1 MSGVFVADILANGE
15 SGSPTVNR
23 YTLEFEEE
31 TSKKSFRFGVNSY
44 ASYSEA
50 YVEYQ
55 GEKAGIRY
63 FQNSW
68 NKVEDA
74 EGYTAGYNAL
84 GLYTQYSGHFTR
96 MQFDPATMTVK
107 VMADNGSYHNVWDF
121 RSTFNDGKR
130 LENQLGHFDF
140 YRVKLTF
147 EQVVSYSKASLLLT
161 RFGSYD
167 FSQEVTDRPVL
178 TASFTKNGI
187 VGETYSLPKA
197 RVVSLYRGELDA
209 SKISTKVYDDAGKVV
224 STSSSFVPTRAG
236 KYYLYY
242 EYSDGTDRVSN
253 FYALPCLEKGSQ
265 TQEFRFAE
273 RYDLD
278 VSNQKGLHSKVSFP
292 VSHIV
297 SNALFLSEE
306 EALVRIEKDGKA
318 IPGYEGRKGGFVYS
332 FDELGDYTVTYYSP
346 SNSSLKDVRIV
357 SITADQVGFVL
368 PELPTLSLGATFAP
382 SAGKVYFKG
391 QEAEAK
397 PTLYFPSG
405 KGAEGSSALEEP
417 GRYEIRYEATID
429 GQLLTQSVYFD
440 LKEEYATRFVCE
452 TGAASEYGVAKMNDT
467 YGGVALSLT
476 DGKKAVY
483 SKILNLGDNQF
494 DENAKNREENTKL
507 LELRTD
513 PMNPGT
519 ADLEAIYVE
528 LQDVDRP
535 TNVVTIRIKYLSYMP
550 NFSRIRA
557 KATGQSYSGY
567 YWDFDTGNLGSV
579 DNSEMHEDGGFISAF
594 DFTSSLNGRTYEK
607 SKLQLFFDS
616 ETNRLYANPWQN
628 YGTAQGYQDNRVP
641 WLVRDF
647 STNDSVLSGGDAA
660 WTGFTSNRVKM
671 TIYAT
676 GVSSSARLLITNVD
690 GEDMTGQDVVDSR
703 SPEIRFPEST
713 FPKGEVGKTY
723 RYPEFIAADEDSAV
737 VSKKVSV
744 YSGNTLIQDGG
755 ESFVPKASG
764 SYTLVFEAKDAFGNV
779 SRVEKK
785 IEVVMVASPLSIT
798 LEGDVP
804 DTASVGDT
812 IHLPAVLASG
822 GVGGITTKVSVTAGN
837 KPVEVK
843 DNAFQIQYKKNYVVR
858 FIATDYVG
866 NQTKI
871 TKFISNITVS
881 PLPVVDE
888 TKLYLPSALLEG
900 HSYDLSH
907 FVAFAYAEDGSVLT
921 LSPKITVQDGRG
933 TRDIASNEAYLPVS
947 SSSLTE
953 ATITYH
959 FEGRGGNKEVT
970 RTLPIVKPTNQ
981 IGFLSS
987 YFVASNGEIAAI
999 DEGVKATMKKEGT
1012 TVEFLPNLF
1021 GKKLTAVWNGK
1032 AIDEYTIK
1040 LCDSLDFSQAITLH
1054 FTRLNG
1060 KLYCS
1065 IDGGEAFR
1073 YFESNTGE
1081 VSLTYLEKT
1090 HTIYDGLSNAVA
1102 VLDDFAGFASG
1113 NIRMFVE
1120 SSSDGSFFFRS
1131 INNQIINNVRKDS
1144 IGPNIYFDQGLSGRF
1159 AVGSD
1164 ITFPEVFAYDVLNG
1178 VKDVTVS
1185 ISCDGEV
1192 LKKGSLEEI
1201 GSHYKMEKVGSYKI
1215 TYLFKDT
1222 AGNASAC
1229 SFFFSSYDPVAPTLT
1244 FAASFPT
1251 SVKQGENIVLPAYQ
1265 IHDQKPETA
1274 AVFLYCQLPNGE
1286 FVTVEDEVV
1295 KATQAGTYTFT
1306 YIVNDENGNVNFYSF
1321 VVTVHP

>member
-1 MSGVFVADILANGE
+1 ML
-15 SGSPTVNR
+15 
-23 YTLEFEEE
+23 
-31 TSKKSFRFGVNSY
+31 
-44 ASYSEA
+44 
-50 YVEYQ
+50 
-55 GEKAGIRY
+55 
-63 FQNSW
+63 
-68 NKVEDA
+68 
-74 EGYTAGYNAL
+74 
-84 GLYTQYSGHFTR
+84 
-96 MQFDPATMTVK
+96 
-107 VMADNGSYHNVWDF
+107 
-121 RSTFNDGKR
+121 
-130 LENQLGHFDF
+130 
-140 YRVKLTF
+140 
-147 EQVVSYSKASLLLT
+147 
-161 RFGSYD
+161 
-167 FSQEVTDRPVL
+167 
-178 TASFTKNGI
+178 
-187 VGETYSLPKA
+187 
-197 RVVSLYRGELDA
+197 
-209 SKISTKVYDDAGKVV
+209 
-224 STSSSFVPTRAG
+224 
-236 KYYLYY
+236 
-242 EYSDGTDRVSN
+242 
-253 FYALPCLEKGSQ
+253 
-265 TQEFRFAE
+265 
-273 RYDLD
+273 
-278 VSNQKGLHSKVSFP
+278 
-292 VSHIV
+292 
-297 SNALFLSEE
+297 
-306 EALVRIEKDGKA
+306 
-318 IPGYEGRKGGFVYS
+318 
-332 FDELGDYTVTYYSP
+332 
-346 SNSSLKDVRIV
+346 
-357 SITADQVGFVL
+357 
-368 PELPTLSLGATFAP
+368 
-382 SAGKVYFKG
+382 
-391 QEAEAK
+391 
-397 PTLYFPSG
+397 
-405 KGAEGSSALEEP
+405 
-417 GRYEIRYEATID
+417 
-429 GQLLTQSVYFD
+429 
-440 LKEEYATRFVCE
+440 
-452 TGAASEYGVAKMNDT
+452 
-467 YGGVALSLT
+467 
-476 DGKKAVY
+476 
-483 SKILNLGDNQF
+483 
-494 DENAKNREENTKL
+494 
-507 LELRTD
+507 
-513 PMNPGT
+513 
-519 ADLEAIYVE
+519 
-528 LQDVDRP
+528 
-535 TNVVTIRIKYLSYMP
+535 
-550 NFSRIRA
+550 
-557 KATGQSYSGY
+557 
-567 YWDFDTGNLGSV
+567 
-579 DNSEMHEDGGFISAF
+579 
-594 DFTSSLNGRTYEK
+594 
-607 SKLQLFFDS
+607 
-616 ETNRLYANPWQN
+616 
-628 YGTAQGYQDNRVP
+628 
-641 WLVRDF
+641 
-647 STNDSVLSGGDAA
+647 
-660 WTGFTSNRVKM
+660 
-671 TIYAT
+671 
-676 GVSSSARLLITNVD
+676 
-690 GEDMTGQDVVDSR
+690 
-703 SPEIRFPEST
+703 
-713 FPKGEVGKTY
+713 
-723 RYPEFIAADEDSAV
+723 
-737 VSKKVSV
+737 
-744 YSGNTLIQDGG
+744 
-755 ESFVPKASG
+755 
-764 SYTLVFEAKDAFGNV
+764 
-779 SRVEKK
+779 
-785 IEVVMVASPLSIT
+785 
-798 LEGDVP
+798 
-804 DTASVGDT
+804 
-812 IHLPAVLASG
+812 
-822 GVGGITTKVSVTAGN
+822 
-837 KPVEVK
+837 
-843 DNAFQIQYKKNYVVR
+843 
-858 FIATDYVG
+858 G

-1090 HTIYDGLSNAVA
+1090 HMIYDGLSNAVA

-1286 FVTVEDEVV
+1286 FVTVQDEVV
-1295 KATQAGTYTFT
+1295 KAAQAGTYTFT
-1306 YIVNDENGNVNFYSF
+1306 YIVNDESGNVNFYSF